1 MSKYQIKTHRPGTIY
16 QGNYFFIQSKGYH
29 SGKPLK
35 VPYPNCFVCHCDNQ
49 ISSDEMYWLL
59 YMLWQ
64 GRKFH
69 VVLVGSVI
77 PFIRIKDLQDL
88 VQLGLDKFEGCPQ
101 QFYQTVETLKKLQ
114 QQELN
119 YFNINDQIG
128 KLKMTLVSRMF
139 A

>member
-1 MSKYQIKTHRPGTIY
+1 MSKYQIKTHRLGTVY
-16 QGNYFFIQSKGYH
+16 QGNHFFIQSKGYH

-35 VPYPNCFVCHCDNQ
+35 VPYPNCFVCQCDNQ
-49 ISSDEMYWLL
+49 TSSDEMYWLF

-69 VVLVGSVI
+69 EVLVGSVI

-88 VQLGLDKFEGCPQ
+88 IQLGLDKFEGCPQ
-101 QFYQTVETLKKLQ
+101 QFYQTVESLKKLQ

-128 KLKMTLVSRMF
+128 KLKMT
-139 A
+139 

>member
-16 QGNYFFIQSKGYH
+16 KGNYFFIQSKGFH

-35 VPYPNCFVCHCDNQ
+35 EPYPNCFVCLCDNET
-49 ISSDEMYWLL
+49 SLVELYWLL
-59 YMLWQ
+59 YILWQ

-69 VVLVGSVI
+69 EVLVGSVI
-77 PFIRIKDLQDL
+77 PFIRIKDLQEMIEL
-88 VQLGLDKFEGCPQ
+88 SLDKMDGCPQ
-101 QFYQTVETLKKLQ
+101 QFYQTVEALKSLQ
-114 QQELN
+114 KQELN

>member
-1 MSKYQIKTHRPGTIY
+1 MSKYLIKTHRPGTIY
-16 QGNYFFIQSKGYH
+16 QGNYFFIQSKGFH

-35 VPYPNCFVCHCDNQ
+35 EPYPNCFVCLC
-49 ISSDEMYWLL
+49 ISETSLDEMYWLL
-59 YMLWQ
+59 FILWQ

-69 VVLVGSVI
+69 EVLVGSVI

-101 QFYQTVETLKKLQ
+101 QFYQTVESLKKLQ